1 MLFLFPLSWIKC
13 ENMFVFFQFP
23 STVYCLGTLQSIV
36 LYCFNH
42 YRSLHTGLQNVRS
55 KNNVQALSKKDARAI
70 RKFSGMLKRMHMH
83 TMP

>member
-1 MLFLFPLSWIKC
+1 MLG
-13 ENMFVFFQFP
+13 FFQFP
-23 STVYCLGTLQSIV
+23 STVCSCGYFAK
-36 LYCFNH
+36 YCFILFQSVAH
-42 YRSLHTGLQNVRS
+42 SPHRIAKCQE

>member
-1 MLFLFPLSWIKC
+1 MKTCLFNFFP
-13 ENMFVFFQFP
+13 FP
-23 STVYCLGTLQSIV
+23 STVYCAGTLQSIV
-36 LYCFNH
+36 LNCFN
-42 YRSLHTGLQNVRS
+42 RSDSPHSTAKCQE

>member
-1 MLFLFPLSWIKC
+1 MKTCLVFSVSIYCLLCGYFAKYCFILFQSVPLSPHRTAKC
-13 ENMFVFFQFP
+13 QE
-23 STVYCLGTLQSIV
+23 
-36 LYCFNH
+36 
-42 YRSLHTGLQNVRS
+42 